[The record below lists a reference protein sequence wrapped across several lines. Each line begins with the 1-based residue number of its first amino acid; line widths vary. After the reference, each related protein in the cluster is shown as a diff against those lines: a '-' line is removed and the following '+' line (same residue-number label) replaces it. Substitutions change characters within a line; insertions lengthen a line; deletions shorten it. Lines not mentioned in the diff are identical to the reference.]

1 MRLTLRAIRINNG
14 WTIEEMAKKI
24 GVSVDTLR
32 NYEIYKTYPDI
43 PIVERILQI
52 TNMKYDDIIFL
63 PNNYG
68 KTVTNNNEQE

>member
-1 MRLTLRAIRINNG
+1 MKLTLRAIRINNG

-24 GVSVDTLR
+24 GVSIDTLR

-43 PIVERILQI
+43 PIVERILNL
-52 TNMKYDDIIFL
+52 TKMKYDDIIFL

-68 KTVTNNNEQE
+68 KTVENKEQE

>member
-63 PNNYG
+63 PNNYD
-68 KTVTNNNEQE
+68 KTVTYNNEQE

>member
-1 MRLTLRAIRINNG
+1 MKLTLRAIRINNG

-24 GVSVDTLR
+24 GVSIDTLR

-43 PIVERILQI
+43 PIVERILNL
-52 TNMKYDDIIFL
+52 TKMKYDDIIFL

-68 KTVTNNNEQE
+68 KTVENEEQE

>member
-68 KTVTNNNEQE
+68 KTVTYNNEQE

>member
-63 PNNYG
+63 SNNYG

>member
-68 KTVTNNNEQE
+68 KTVANNNEQE

>member
-68 KTVTNNNEQE
+68 KTVTNDNEQE